1 MKLGYYSR
9 RSGFTL
15 IELLVVI
22 AIIAILAAILFPVF
36 AQAREKA
43 RQATCTSNMMQIG
56 TACMM
61 YVQDNDE
68 HWVPWSV
75 QTTPTTYVPFYTTL
89 NPYIK
94 LPVSKAQGGVW
105 NCPSNIP
112 AAQWSNANAPQH
124 TYVPST
130 LRSVGNGCDDTPVS
144 GAGCTIDAKIASP
157 ASTISFVES
166 GTDWDAWDFEVAE
179 SGLWSG
185 GPTPWMFAG
194 HAGHSNYLFADGHVK
209 AMTPLQTLD
218 QADGG
223 AGQVN
228 MWTSTNLPFNGP
240 PYSNQ
245 SSYLYSG
252 TYQQNALASL
262 QKTAQLYPL

>member
-1 MKLGYYSR
+1 MKR
-9 RSGFTL
+9 KGFTL

-43 RQATCTSNMMQIG
+43 RQATCTSNLMQIG

-61 YVQDNDE
+61 YEQDNDE
-68 HWVPWSV
+68 YWVPYSV
-75 QTTPTTYVPFYTTL
+75 QTGPSTYVPFYTTL

-94 LPVSKAQGGVW
+94 LPVTQSRGGVW
-105 NCPSNIP
+105 NCPSNI
-112 AAQWSNANAPQH
+112 ASAQYTSTTAPQH

-130 LRSVGNGCDDTPVS
+130 LRNLGTGCDDTPIS
-144 GAGCTIDAKIASP
+144 NAGCTTDSKVSSP
-157 ASTISFVES
+157 ASTIAMVES
-166 GTDWDAWDFEVAE
+166 GTDWDSWDFEVAE

-209 AMTPLQTLD
+209 ALTPMATLD

-223 AGQVN
+223 SAQVN
-228 MWTSTNLPFNGP
+228 LWTTTNIPFSQP

-262 QKTAQLYPL
+262 RKTAQLYPM